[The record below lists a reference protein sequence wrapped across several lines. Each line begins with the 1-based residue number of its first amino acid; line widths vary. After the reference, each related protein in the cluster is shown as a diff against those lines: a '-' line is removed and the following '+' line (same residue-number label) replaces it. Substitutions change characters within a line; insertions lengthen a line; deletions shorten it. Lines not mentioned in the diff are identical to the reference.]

1 MLHALP
7 WACITLAALGC
18 IAVMHPH
25 DARTILCDALLWL
38 ATLAAVAAP
47 ILIARS

>member
-1 MLHALP
+1 MLNALP

-18 IAVMHPH
+18 LAVMHPQ
-25 DARTILCDALLWL
+25 DARTTLRDAFLWL
-38 ATLAAVAAP
+38 ATLTAVAAP